1 MAVSATGSAVST
13 YATPSTTTKTSQT
26 TSQRTALDKDDFL
39 NLFVTSLQYQD
50 PMSPMENSEMMQQM
64 SQLGMMEAVTNMQE
78 TVKDLS
84 NNLLG
89 SQVQQGSSLLGKTV
103 KGTDVEGKSAEGVVS
118 KVQVNDGVLSL
129 LVNNQSLK
137 IGQISEVTQ

>member
-1 MAVSATGSAVST
+1 MAINALGSVASTYTAPTAVS
-13 YATPSTTTKTSQT
+13 KT
-26 TSQRTALDKDDFL
+26 TSERTALNKDDFL
-39 NLFVTSLQYQD
+39 KLFVTSLQYQD

-84 NNLLG
+84 SNLLG

-103 KGTDVEGKSAEGVVS
+103 KGTDLEGKAAEGVVK

-129 LVNNQSLK
+129 LVNNQTVK
-137 IGQISEVTQ
+137 MGQINEVTE

>member
-1 MAVSATGSAVST
+1 MAVSATGNVASTYTAPAAVS
-13 YATPSTTTKTSQT
+13 KT
-26 TSQRTALDKDDFL
+26 TSERTALNKDDFL

-103 KGTDVEGKSAEGVVS
+103 KGTDAEGKSAEGVVS

>member
-13 YATPSTTTKTSQT
+13 YATPSKTTETSQT

-103 KGTDVEGKSAEGVVS
+103 KGTDAEGKSAEGVVS